1 MKSALNMCQLMDRI
15 DKYKQVEEDRVQG
28 KLKAK
33 MFPEK
38 ANPREG
44 GYHNNWPRRDFPNQ
58 TSSTRAQL
66 VN

>member
-1 MKSALNMCQLMDRI
+1 MDRI
-15 DKYKQVEEDRVQG
+15 DKYKRVEDDRVQG

-58 TSSTRAQL
+58 TSSTGAEL

>member
-1 MKSALNMCQLMDRI
+1 MDRI

-58 TSSTRAQL
+58 TSSTGAQL